1 MKRFDDHGKK
11 LNYDIDCPT
20 SFSFGHDFLTSELA
34 RKERQGYEVSH
45 DQSESNEWKKASSK
59 RSHNYELYAMIVHQG
74 NFSAKGH
81 YYAVVKHK
89 TIANVWLKFDDECV
103 TMIKE

>member
-1 MKRFDDHGKK
+1 
-11 LNYDIDCPT
+11 
-20 SFSFGHDFLTSELA
+20 
-34 RKERQGYEVSH
+34 
-45 DQSESNEWKKASSK
+45 
-59 RSHNYELYAMIVHQG
+59 MIVHQG

-103 TMIKE
+103 TMIKEQDKFSQVVNQAYILFYQRKWIFESDIILNNNSFDQQFY